1 MKFKVIFIGGLTNGN
16 SLLKYLNNDQDTII
30 ELVITYPKEIKNP
43 RSCEIKEKDYKK
55 VIYDTDVSKYKNVI
69 KKIKPDF
76 IFVCGWSFL
85 VAKSIFDLSN
95 IAAIGFHP
103 SKLPKDRGR
112 SVLAWQIEEGY
123 TETALTIFHLNEK
136 VDAGDIIDQISI
148 SINNDETVNDILNK
162 IDHETIN
169 LIKKNYSLLKT
180 NKANRIAQ
188 DEKKSTYRILRNSSN
203 SLISWNL
210 DAQDIHNKI
219 RAITKPYVGAEGY
232 LGKQKYKFWKSEIS
246 KKQINDLN
254 YKIGDF
260 HIENNYI
267 KVKCRD
273 KFIYIV
279 DYEKL

>member
-16 SLLKYLNNDQDTII
+16 LLLKYLNNDQDSTI

-43 RSCEIKEKDYKK
+43 RSYEIKEKDFKK
-55 VIYDTDVSKYKNVI
+55 VIYDTDVSKYKNLI
-69 KKIKPDF
+69 KKINPDF

-85 VAKSIFDLSN
+85 IAKKIFDLPN

-123 TETALTIFHLNEK
+123 TETALTMFHLNEK
-136 VDAGDIIDQISI
+136 VDSGDIIDQISI

-180 NKANRIAQ
+180 NKANRITQ

-246 KKQINDLN
+246 KKQINDVN

-260 HIENNYI
+260 LIENNYI
-267 KVKCRD
+267 KVMCRD